1 LIDLRMDAIGVRD
14 LCVVH
19 RFVGCIEGTQLR
31 HLKEGDPLPYFTPA
45 GKKKHSHFF
54 GDCP

>member
-1 LIDLRMDAIGVRD
+1 MDAIGVRD
-14 LCVVH
+14 FCVVH